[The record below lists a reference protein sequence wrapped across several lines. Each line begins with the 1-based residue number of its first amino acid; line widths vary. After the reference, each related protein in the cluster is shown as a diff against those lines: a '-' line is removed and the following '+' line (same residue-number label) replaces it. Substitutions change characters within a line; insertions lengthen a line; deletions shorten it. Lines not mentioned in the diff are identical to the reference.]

1 MSWNAL
7 CALSAP
13 TLPAAVRR
21 KLEVAILTG
30 ERIRLPHVQRAR
42 QAHEQRKRPGRP
54 ARMAGVTER
63 LGLPSI
69 APVARRDTCCER
81 VRREQ

>member
-13 TLPAAVRR
+13 MLPAAIHR

-30 ERIRLPHVQRAR
+30 EQIRLPHAQCAH

-54 ARMAGVTER
+54 ERMAGVTER

-69 APVARRDTCCER
+69 ALVARRDTCCER
-81 VRREQ
+81 VRRGQ

>member
-1 MSWNAL
+1 MSWNGL

-21 KLEVAILTG
+21 KLEVAILT
-30 ERIRLPHVQRAR
+30 EQQIRLLHVQRAR
-42 QAHEQRKRPGRP
+42 QSHEQRKRPGRP

-63 LGLPSI
+63 SGLPSI
-69 APVARRDTCCER
+69 ALVARRDTWCER